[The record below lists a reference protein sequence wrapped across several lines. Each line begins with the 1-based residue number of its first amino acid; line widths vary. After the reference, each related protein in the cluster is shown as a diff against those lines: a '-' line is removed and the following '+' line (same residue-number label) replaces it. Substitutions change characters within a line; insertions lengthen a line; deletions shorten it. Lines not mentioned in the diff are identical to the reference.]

1 MFSQRN
7 IADINITATLSE
19 EQLKTIINDWFVRK
33 ENMEVESIDFNR
45 SQLDRSWDV
54 SRTKVIVSLRKRKD
68 IVDAYQR

>member
-1 MFSQRN
+1 MN
-7 IADINITATLSE
+7 LNITATLSE
-19 EQLKTIINDWFVRK
+19 EQLKTIVNDWFVHK

>member
-1 MFSQRN
+1 MN
-7 IADINITATLSE
+7 LNITATLSE
-19 EQLKTIINDWFVRK
+19 EQLKTILNDWFVRK

-45 SQLDRSWDV
+45 SQLDRPWDV

>member
-1 MFSQRN
+1 MN
-7 IADINITATLSE
+7 LNITATLSE
-19 EQLKTIINDWFVRK
+19 EQLKTIVNDWFVRK

-68 IVDAYQR
+68 IVDEHQR

>member
-1 MFSQRN
+1 MN
-7 IADINITATLSE
+7 LNITATLSE
-19 EQLKTIINDWFVRK
+19 EQLKTIVNDWFVRK

-45 SQLDRSWDV
+45 SQLNRSSDV